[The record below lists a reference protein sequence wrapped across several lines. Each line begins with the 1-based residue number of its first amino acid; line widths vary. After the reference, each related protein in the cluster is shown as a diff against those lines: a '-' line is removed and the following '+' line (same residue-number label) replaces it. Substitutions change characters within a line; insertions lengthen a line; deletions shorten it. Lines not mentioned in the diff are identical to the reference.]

1 MRRAANVNGAVPCSR
16 TGPVLPAGR
25 TGPFNSVIRHPFRLS
40 LLSALLPFLL
50 AVLSPA
56 VAQVNTEAFR
66 GHPDEEGFR
75 NSIAVNFSFYD
86 GNSEFFK
93 VNGRYRGDLSFGRFY
108 SFLVLNYNYG
118 EEANDIFLRD
128 GFAHLRGVYAIAGP
142 LQGEAFAQRG
152 FNEFIRLKDRFL
164 LGGGARIRLAE
175 SDDSVRSIALYMG
188 IGGMYEN
195 ELEGDDAAER
205 RELFRS
211 TNYLSASVKFHHRFG
226 VNLVTYYQPE
236 ATRFNDYRILLEAGL
251 GFDLFSGLMITTGLN
266 WRYDSRPFPG
276 VESYDLA
283 LSNGLTLTF

>member
-1 MRRAANVNGAVPCSR
+1 MKRTANACGIFPCNR
-16 TGPVLPAGR
+16 TGPVLPVGRAGS
-25 TGPFNSVIRHPFRLS
+25 FVFAIRHPLRLS
-40 LLSALLPFLL
+40 FLSALLLFPLL
-50 AVLSPA
+50 FPA

-75 NSIAVNFSFYD
+75 NSISVNFSFYD

-93 VNGRYRGDLSFGRFY
+93 INGRYRGDLSFGRFY

-128 GFAHLRGVYAIAGP
+128 GFAHLRGVYTIAGP
-142 LQGEAFAQRG
+142 LQGEAFVQRG

-164 LGGGARIRLAE
+164 LGGGGRIRLAE

-188 IGGMYEN
+188 IGGMYES

-205 RELFRS
+205 HELFRS

-251 GFDLFSGLMITTGLN
+251 GFDLFSGLMITTSFN

-276 VESYDLA
+276 VESHDLA